1 MPKPAMIFTTFSSKN
16 NKDGI
21 FELSHNESP
30 QQIFDMMKKHHSI
43 VLTYLTLM
51 IGTLALAFASCKKSP
66 ETIGNNLISDNN
78 YIGVYHT
85 DTTEI
90 ICHSYFDSIATGN
103 ATSAL
108 LGGMKDPVF
117 GATEAGFY
125 TQFRPSVA
133 GQSFGNNAVMDSLVL
148 QLCVSGY
155 YGDTTVMQTV
165 HAYTL
170 MDSLAVDSTYYSYS
184 SVATENI
191 DLANSHHFYP
201 HPKTKVHIIGT
212 DTVTQAIIRIPLSQE
227 LGNYLMT
234 LDTMAYSRPDLLKQ
248 YFKGLYVTCDPVS
261 MDGAISYI
269 NLTNNTYTLLQL
281 YYHDAATPN
290 KPMRYNFYV
299 TSSDVYFNHF
309 DHDYT
314 QGSSEFVSQMVD
326 GQEALGQS
334 TIYLQAMGGVRTWV
348 RFPNLNHWTDSLEG
362 CHLVV
367 NEAKL
372 ILPASTMLTDSVY
385 KAPTNFILLG
395 FNADSTTYLLPD
407 YYEGTG
413 YFGGTYSSSNQSV
426 TFRITEYLQ
435 SVILEKKDNHG
446 LCLGINGAAYNASRL
461 VINGPESNEMEKMR
475 LEVTYSIV
483 NE

>member
-1 MPKPAMIFTTFSSKN
+1 MKTHHTTA
-16 NKDGI
+16 
-21 FELSHNESP
+21 
-30 QQIFDMMKKHHSI
+30 
-43 VLTYLTLM
+43 LTYLALM

-85 DTTEI
+85 DTTKI
-90 ICHSYFDSIATGN
+90 ICHSYFDSIATSH

-108 LGGMKDPVF
+108 LGATKDPVF
-117 GATEAGFY
+117 GQTEAGFY

-133 GQSFGNNAVMDSLVL
+133 GQSFGNNPVMDSLVL
-148 QLCVSGY
+148 QLCISGY
-155 YGDTTVMQTV
+155 YGDTTLMQTV
-165 HAYTL
+165 HAYVLT
-170 MDSLAVDSTYYSYS
+170 DSLMVDSTYYSYS

-191 DLANSHHFYP
+191 DHANSHHFCP
-201 HPKTKVHIIGT
+201 HPRTKVHIIGT
-212 DTVTQAIIRIPLSQE
+212 DTVTQPVIRVPLSQE

-234 LDTMAYSRPDLLKQ
+234 LDTTAYSRPDLFKQ
-248 YFKGLYVTCDPVS
+248 HFKGLYLTCEPVS
-261 MDGAISYI
+261 MNGAISYI
-269 NLTNNTYTLLQL
+269 NLTNNTYSLLQL
-281 YYHDAATPN
+281 YYHDAATPD

-299 TSSDVYFNHF
+299 TSSDAYFNHF
-309 DHDYT
+309 DHDYS
-314 QGSSEFVSQMVD
+314 QGSPEFVSQLID
-326 GQEALGQS
+326 EQEALGQS
-334 TIYLQAMGGVRTWV
+334 SIYLQTMGGVRAWV
-348 RFPNLNHWTDSLEG
+348 KFPNLNHWTDSLEG

-372 ILPASTMLTDSVY
+372 ILPASSMMTDSVF

-395 FNADSTTYLLPD
+395 FKADSTTYLLPD
-407 YYEGTG
+407 YYEGSG
-413 YFGGTYSSSNQSV
+413 YFGGTYSASNQAV

-435 SVILEKKDNHG
+435 SIIMEEKDNIG

-461 VINGPESNEMEKMR
+461 VINGPESNEIEKMR

>member
-1 MPKPAMIFTTFSSKN
+1 MKTHHTTA
-16 NKDGI
+16 
-21 FELSHNESP
+21 
-30 QQIFDMMKKHHSI
+30 
-43 VLTYLTLM
+43 LTYLALM

-85 DTTEI
+85 DTTKI
-90 ICHSYFDSIATGN
+90 ICHSYFDSIATSH

-108 LGGMKDPVF
+108 LGATKDPVF
-117 GATEAGFY
+117 GQTEAGFY

-133 GQSFGNNAVMDSLVL
+133 GQSFGNNPVMDSLVL
-148 QLCVSGY
+148 QLCISGY
-155 YGDTTVMQTV
+155 YGDTTLMQTV
-165 HAYTL
+165 HAYALT
-170 MDSLAVDSTYYSYS
+170 DSLMVDSTYYSYS

-191 DLANSHHFYP
+191 DHANSHHFCP
-201 HPKTKVHIIGT
+201 HPRTKVHIIGT
-212 DTVTQAIIRIPLSQE
+212 DTVTQPVIRVPLSQE

-234 LDTMAYSRPDLLKQ
+234 LDTTAYSRPDLFKQ
-248 YFKGLYVTCDPVS
+248 HFKGLYLTCEPVS
-261 MDGAISYI
+261 MNGAISYI
-269 NLTNNTYTLLQL
+269 NLTNNTYSLLQL
-281 YYHDAATPN
+281 YYHDAATPD

-299 TSSDVYFNHF
+299 TSSDAYFNHF
-309 DHDYT
+309 DHDYS
-314 QGSSEFVSQMVD
+314 QGSPEFVSQLID
-326 GQEALGQS
+326 EQEALGQS
-334 TIYLQAMGGVRTWV
+334 SIYLQTMGGVRAWV
-348 RFPNLNHWTDSLEG
+348 KFPNLNHWTDSLEG

-372 ILPASTMLTDSVY
+372 ILPASSMMTDSVF

-395 FNADSTTYLLPD
+395 FKADSTTYLLPD
-407 YYEGTG
+407 YYEGSG
-413 YFGGTYSSSNQSV
+413 YFGGTYSARNQAV

-435 SVILEKKDNHG
+435 SIIMEEKDNIG

>member
-1 MPKPAMIFTTFSSKN
+1 MKTHHTTA
-16 NKDGI
+16 
-21 FELSHNESP
+21 
-30 QQIFDMMKKHHSI
+30 
-43 VLTYLTLM
+43 LTYLALM

-85 DTTEI
+85 DTTKI
-90 ICHSYFDSIATGN
+90 VCHSYFDSIATSH

-108 LGGMKDPVF
+108 LGATKDPVF
-117 GATEAGFY
+117 GQTEAGFY

-133 GQSFGNNAVMDSLVL
+133 GQSFGNNPVMDSLVL
-148 QLCVSGY
+148 QLCISGY
-155 YGDTTVMQTV
+155 YGDTTLMQTV
-165 HAYTL
+165 HAYVL
-170 MDSLAVDSTYYSYS
+170 SDSLMVDSTYYSYS

-191 DLANSHHFYP
+191 DHANSHHFCP
-201 HPKTKVHIIGT
+201 HPRTKVHIIGT
-212 DTVTQAIIRIPLSQE
+212 DTVTQPVIRVPLSQE

-234 LDTMAYSRPDLLKQ
+234 LDTTAYSRPDLFKQ
-248 YFKGLYVTCDPVS
+248 HFKGLYLTCEPVS
-261 MDGAISYI
+261 MNGAISYI
-269 NLTNNTYTLLQL
+269 NLTNNTYSLLQL
-281 YYHDAATPN
+281 YYHDAATPD

-299 TSSDVYFNHF
+299 TSSDAYFNHF
-309 DHDYT
+309 DHDYS
-314 QGSSEFVSQMVD
+314 QGSPEFVSQLID
-326 GQEALGQS
+326 EQEALGQS
-334 TIYLQAMGGVRTWV
+334 SIYLQTMGGVRAWV
-348 RFPNLNHWTDSLEG
+348 KFPNLNHWTDSLEG

-372 ILPASTMLTDSVY
+372 ILPASSMMTDSVF

-395 FNADSTTYLLPD
+395 FKADSTTYLLPD
-407 YYEGTG
+407 YYEGSG
-413 YFGGTYSSSNQSV
+413 YFGGTYSASNQAV

-435 SVILEKKDNHG
+435 SVIMEKKDNIG

>member
-1 MPKPAMIFTTFSSKN
+1 
-16 NKDGI
+16 
-21 FELSHNESP
+21 
-30 QQIFDMMKKHHSI
+30 
-43 VLTYLTLM
+43 M

-85 DTTEI
+85 DTTKI
-90 ICHSYFDSIATGN
+90 ICHSYFDSIATSH

-108 LGGMKDPVF
+108 LGATKDPVF
-117 GATEAGFY
+117 GQTEAGFY

-133 GQSFGNNAVMDSLVL
+133 GQSFGNNPVMDSLVL
-148 QLCVSGY
+148 QLCISGY
-155 YGDTTVMQTV
+155 YGDTTLMQTV
-165 HAYTL
+165 HAYVL
-170 MDSLAVDSTYYSYS
+170 SDSLMVDSTYYSYS

-191 DLANSHHFYP
+191 DHANSHHFCP
-201 HPKTKVHIIGT
+201 HPRTKVHIIGT
-212 DTVTQAIIRIPLSQE
+212 DTVTQPVIRVPLSQE

-234 LDTMAYSRPDLLKQ
+234 LDTTAYSRPDLFKQ
-248 YFKGLYVTCDPVS
+248 HFKGLYLTCEPVS
-261 MDGAISYI
+261 MNGAISYI
-269 NLTNNTYTLLQL
+269 NLTNNTYSLLQL
-281 YYHDAATPN
+281 YYHDSATPD

-299 TSSDVYFNHF
+299 TSSDAYFNHF
-309 DHDYT
+309 DHDYS
-314 QGSSEFVSQMVD
+314 QGSPEFVSQLID
-326 GQEALGQS
+326 EQEALGQS
-334 TIYLQAMGGVRTWV
+334 SIYLQTMGGVRAWV
-348 RFPNLNHWTDSLEG
+348 KFPNLNHWTDSLES

-372 ILPASTMLTDSVY
+372 ILPASSMMTDSVF

-395 FNADSTTYLLPD
+395 FKADSTTYLLPD
-407 YYEGTG
+407 YYEGSG
-413 YFGGTYSSSNQSV
+413 YFGGTYSASNQAV

-435 SVILEKKDNHG
+435 SIIMEEKDNIG

-461 VINGPESNEMEKMR
+461 VINGPESNEIEKMR

>member
-1 MPKPAMIFTTFSSKN
+1 MKTHHTTA
-16 NKDGI
+16 
-21 FELSHNESP
+21 
-30 QQIFDMMKKHHSI
+30 
-43 VLTYLTLM
+43 LTYLALM

-85 DTTEI
+85 DTTKI
-90 ICHSYFDSIATGN
+90 VCHSYFDSIATSH

-108 LGGMKDPVF
+108 LGATKDPVF
-117 GATEAGFY
+117 GQTEAGFY

-133 GQSFGNNAVMDSLVL
+133 GQSFGNNPVMDSLVL
-148 QLCVSGY
+148 QLCISGY
-155 YGDTTVMQTV
+155 YGDTTLMQTV
-165 HAYTL
+165 HAYVL
-170 MDSLAVDSTYYSYS
+170 SDSLMVDSTYYSYS

-191 DLANSHHFYP
+191 DHANSHHFCP
-201 HPKTKVHIIGT
+201 HPRTKVHIIGT
-212 DTVTQAIIRIPLSQE
+212 DTVTQPVIRVPLSQE

-234 LDTMAYSRPDLLKQ
+234 LDTTAYSRPDLFKQ
-248 YFKGLYVTCDPVS
+248 HFKGLYLTCEPVS
-261 MDGAISYI
+261 MNGAISYI
-269 NLTNNTYTLLQL
+269 NLTNNTYSLLQL
-281 YYHDAATPN
+281 YYHDAATPD

-299 TSSDVYFNHF
+299 TSSDAYFNHF
-309 DHDYT
+309 DHDYS
-314 QGSSEFVSQMVD
+314 QGSPEFVSQLID
-326 GQEALGQS
+326 EQEALGQS
-334 TIYLQAMGGVRTWV
+334 SIYLQTMGGVRAWV
-348 RFPNLNHWTDSLEG
+348 KFPNLNHWTDSLEG

-372 ILPASTMLTDSVY
+372 ILPASSMMTDSVF

-395 FNADSTTYLLPD
+395 FKADSTTYLLPD
-407 YYEGTG
+407 YYEGSG
-413 YFGGTYSSSNQSV
+413 YFGGTYSASNQAV

-435 SVILEKKDNHG
+435 SIIMEEKDNIG

-461 VINGPESNEMEKMR
+461 VVNGPDSNEMEKMR